1 MRCVLGF
8 GVRTELVKTED
19 QDGLVDLEAQDLGLD
34 KGKRLSVD
42 LDETLTSLLHDCY
55 YIVSNARARAR
66 YGGCVPCSGRQRSRS
81 SSCRSIARIE
91 RPFWATVVSTCEVV
105 GGAGG

>member
-1 MRCVLGF
+1 MLGS

-55 YIVSNARARAR
+55 YIVSIARARSLR
-66 YGGCVPCSGRQRSRS
+66 RMRTLQ
-81 SSCRSIARIE
+81 
-91 RPFWATVVSTCEVV
+91 WATAVAVFFLPKHCTD
-105 GGAGG
+105 